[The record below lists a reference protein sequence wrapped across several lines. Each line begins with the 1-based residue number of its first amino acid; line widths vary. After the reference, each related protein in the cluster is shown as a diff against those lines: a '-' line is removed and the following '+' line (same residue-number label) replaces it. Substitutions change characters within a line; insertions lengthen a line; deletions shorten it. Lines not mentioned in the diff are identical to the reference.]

1 MNIIGEKINGTRKQV
16 AAAIASRD
24 GEAIAA
30 LARRQAE
37 AGAHWL
43 DLNAG
48 TAPEREPADLVWLV
62 RTVQGAVDLPLCLDS
77 TNAQALA
84 AALKEVKRPPLINSI
99 SGEPG
104 RLAEILPLA
113 AAQAGCGV
121 IALAMD
127 ERGIPPAADG
137 RVAVIERLVAAA
149 RGAGVDDE
157 RLYIDPLV
165 MTVATNT
172 EAAGI
177 TLDVVRRVRAGFPK
191 AHVALGLS
199 NVSFGLPARALVNRT
214 FLTLALAAGVDTAMI
229 DPTDTELIAT
239 LLATE
244 LLLGRD
250 RHCLTFTRAYR
261 AGRLGAHRTDSGTTP
276 AKQLQGIGG

>member
-16 AAAIASRD
+16 AAAIAGRD
-24 GEAIAA
+24 EAFIAA
-30 LARRQAE
+30 LALQQAE

-43 DLNAG
+43 DVNAG
-48 TAPEREPADLVWLV
+48 TAPEREPEDLVWLV
-62 RTVQGAVDLPLCLDS
+62 RTVQSAVDVPLCLDS
-77 TNAQALA
+77 TNARALA
-84 AALKEVKRPPLINSI
+84 AALEEVKRAPLINSI
-99 SGEPG
+99 SGEPK

-113 AAQAGCGV
+113 AAHPGAGV

-137 RVAVIERLVAAA
+137 RMQAIERLVAAT
-149 RGAGVDDE
+149 RTAGIDDS
-157 RLYIDPLV
+157 RVYVDPLV

-172 EAAGI
+172 GAAGV
-177 TLDVVRRVRAGFPK
+177 TLEVVRRVRSAYPEIHI
-191 AHVALGLS
+191 AMGLS

-214 FLTLALAAGVDTAMI
+214 FLTLALAAGIDTAMI
-229 DPTDTELIAT
+229 DPTDRELKAT

-250 RHCLTFTRAYR
+250 RHCLTYTRAYR
-261 AGRLGAHRTDSGTTP
+261 AGLIGAPRTGAEPSRQRPSTVG
-276 AKQLQGIGG
+276 